1 MKKLKKWG
9 KRILL
14 ALLGLLITAVL
25 TGVVYE
31 QISRSNFNKKFTPPG
46 QMVDVGGHQL
56 HFISKGTG
64 SPTVVFEAGLDAA
77 GSLAWRAVQDS
88 VAQFTKTIAYDRAGV
103 LWSQRGKGPKTGSQI
118 AEELHALLQN
128 AGHEGPYILVGHSLA
143 GITLRPFLDK
153 YRAEVAGLVL
163 VDASHPEQ
171 LDRFPEQ
178 AKKMMQ
184 QPPSWLL
191 KVIAE
196 IGLVRLVTQNQQ
208 LPGSNIQDGAEQ
220 VINGRMPLSMKGVAD
235 EIGNLPALAK
245 ESQQAGKLDS
255 LPLIVLTANTPDRY
269 KEFPDT
275 TIGKEVAKIWMELQK
290 DHLNLSTQSEHILA
304 NESGHYVQF
313 DQPELVIE
321 AIKSLVE
328 KAEGF

>member
-1 MKKLKKWG
+1 MKKIKKWG

-14 ALLGLLITAVL
+14 GLLGLFIIAILAGTI
-25 TGVVYE
+25 YE
-31 QISRSNFNKKFTPPG
+31 QISRVSVHRQFKPAG
-46 QMVDVGGHQL
+46 QLVDVGGHQL

-103 LWSQRGKGPKTGSQI
+103 LWSERGKGPKTGAQI

-153 YRAEVAGLVL
+153 YREEVAGLVL

-171 LDRFPEQ
+171 LERFPEE
-178 AKKMMQ
+178 ARKMMQ
-184 QPPSWLL
+184 QPPTWLF
-191 KVIAE
+191 KVMAE
-196 IGLVRLVTQNQQ
+196 VGVVRLMTRNQKV
-208 LPGSNIQDGAEQ
+208 PGSQIEDDAQRM
-220 VINGRMPLSMKGVAD
+220 INGRMPVSMKGVAD
-235 EIGNLPALAK
+235 EIGHLADLAK
-245 ESQQAGKLDS
+245 ESRQSGQLDS
-255 LPLIVLTANTPDRY
+255 LPLIVLTANRPDRY

-275 TIGKEVAKIWMELQK
+275 TIGKEVTKIWMELQK
-290 DHLNLSTQSEHILA
+290 DHLNLSTQSEQVLA

-321 AIKSLVE
+321 AIKKLINE
-328 KAEGF
+328 